1 MVKIFKNYNELYEY
15 HYSSQSWLSMYAIV
29 MVKYGK
35 QDISPLQAIIKKLG
49 SLPVF
54 PAGVNVLGNNKYNLQ
69 LFV

>member
-1 MVKIFKNYNELYEY
+1 
-15 HYSSQSWLSMYAIV
+15 MYAIV